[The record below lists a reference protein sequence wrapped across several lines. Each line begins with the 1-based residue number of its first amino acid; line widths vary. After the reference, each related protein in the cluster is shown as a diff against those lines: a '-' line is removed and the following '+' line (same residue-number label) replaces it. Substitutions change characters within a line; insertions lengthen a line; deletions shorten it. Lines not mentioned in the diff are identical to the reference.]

1 MGEESGGERSGK
13 RRPSRCRVHE
23 LPAGGGHDR
32 GWLPSTRQQ
41 ATRATQTRLAGFS
54 LTRLWMPR
62 PLPGFGTRSRHGPGF
77 GTRSRLSTAVS
88 PASLL
93 APPTSDYTRA
103 TLSNFKQRKTD
114 LWCHVI
120 LQVSP
125 SPCPPFLKGY
135 LCSTSQSRLPLLLD
149 SSSPL
154 QSCFCACHQVHSH
167 LLAIKPNGNLLVS
180 FYLPFR

>member
-1 MGEESGGERSGK
+1 MPGPRAAGRW
-13 RRPSRCRVHE
+13 RPR
-23 LPAGGGHDR
+23 P
-32 GWLPSTRQQ
+32 
-41 ATRATQTRLAGFS
+41 RLAS
-54 LTRLWMPR
+54 QHAAASDKSHTNATCRL
-62 PLPGFGTRSRHGPGF
+62 LSDQALDAKASARHGPGF

-167 LLAIKPNGNLLVS
+167 LLAINTQWEPFGLILLT
-180 FYLPFR
+180 L

>member
-62 PLPGFGTRSRHGPGF
+62 PLPLTGPA
-77 GTRSRLSTAVS
+77 SAHAPVS
-88 PASLL
+88 PPLSARPHCWLRPPATTHAQHFRTLNREKQTCGAMSSSRDHLPPVLPSLKVICARPPRAASHFCWTLQVPSSLVSVPATKFTATSLL
-93 APPTSDYTRA
+93 
-103 TLSNFKQRKTD
+103 L
-114 LWCHVI
+114 
-120 LQVSP
+120 
-125 SPCPPFLKGY
+125 
-135 LCSTSQSRLPLLLD
+135 
-149 SSSPL
+149 
-154 QSCFCACHQVHSH
+154 
-167 LLAIKPNGNLLVS
+167 KPNGNLLVS